1 MWGAPCPQR
10 RRRWSPISDVSS
22 LRVPIADHPD
32 FQLPPGAAQRIWRYM
47 DFTKFVSMLDSGG
60 LFFAQAATL
69 EDPFEG
75 SFTVTDVE
83 TRPELPRSP
92 VPR

>member
-1 MWGAPCPQR
+1 
-10 RRRWSPISDVSS
+10 
-22 LRVPIADHPD
+22 
-32 FQLPPGAAQRIWRYM
+32 M